1 MNRLG
6 FQARIILISL
16 AAGLPACAAL
26 LILLWTGDHEPRV
39 RYGFSLLAVGA
50 LSGGLILLYRKLTF
64 QFQTL
69 SNVVSALREGDF
81 SIRARG
87 GTDKGLGEFAA
98 ELNILGEVLR
108 RQRLGA
114 VEAAALLQKV
124 MKEIDVAI
132 LAFDDGQRLR
142 LINRAGQ
149 RLLGIPGEEALGKT
163 AAALDLEDC
172 VEGEPVRTLRIRLPG
187 EAAAGDCAGPCF
199 ARRSSPKR
207 RRRRSPA
214 RIRPFSSTM
223 PIRSASPSNAIP
235 TSACSSCTARTRSAR
250 FSSTAGSGW

>member
-6 FQARIILISL
+6 FQARIVLISL

-26 LILLWTGDHEPRV
+26 LALLWTGDHEPRV
-39 RYGFSLLAVGA
+39 RYGLSLLAVGA
-50 LSGGLILLYRKLTF
+50 LSGGLILLHRKLTF

-69 SNVVSALREGDF
+69 ANVVSALREGDF

-87 GTDKGLGEFAA
+87 ETDKGLGEFAA

-149 RLLGIPGEEALGKT
+149 RLLGIPGEDALGKT
-163 AAALDLEDC
+163 AAELDLTDC
-172 VEGEPVRTLRIRLPG
+172 VEGEAVRTLRIRLPG
-187 EAAAGDCAGPCF
+187 GKRPLGYAPDRVSRGRAAPSPRGFGGPEPDPARGGAAGVAAVDPGVGPRVEQL
-199 ARRSSPKR
+199 ADPHQVHRRESRVSLG
-207 RRRRSPA
+207 A
-214 RIRPFSSTM
+214 
-223 PIRSASPSNAIP
+223 
-235 TSACSSCTARTRSAR
+235 
-250 FSSTAGSGW
+250 